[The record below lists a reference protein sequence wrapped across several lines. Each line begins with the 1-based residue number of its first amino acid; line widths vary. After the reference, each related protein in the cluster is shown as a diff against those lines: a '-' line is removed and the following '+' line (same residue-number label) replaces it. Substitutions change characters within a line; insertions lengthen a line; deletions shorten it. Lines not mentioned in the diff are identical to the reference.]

1 MRSRKRLLGALRGE
15 TIDRTPWSPFLA
27 YYFDSLPQD
36 IREKGQF
43 EYLRQMGADPLLRGF
58 HRLTRCIFEK
68 CEIQQ
73 KTAGREQYVT
83 YHPPLAIWLKSMFIL
98 RRGIPVF

>member
-1 MRSRKRLLGALRGE
+1 MLGALRGE

-27 YYFDSLPQD
+27 YYFDSLPQE

-58 HRLTRCIFEK
+58 HRLTRCIFENVK
-68 CEIQQ
+68 FSR
-73 KTAGREQYVT
+73 KPLAGNSMLPII
-83 YHPPLAIWLKSMFIL
+83 PPLAI
-98 RRGIPVF
+98 